1 MSQARTIWYI
11 LAMTKKHTQEES
23 DDIVFDADTDESN
36 TTDAVE
42 KLKKVKEE
50 LKACR
55 KERQEFLDGW
65 QRLKADVV
73 NKNKDEQARFDRAKE
88 RTIENFLE
96 SLLPALDSFDAAM
109 RGQAWHNVDDTW
121 RVGVEY
127 IHTQLLEGLRTAGI
141 ERFGVAGDAYDVTLH
156 EVSSEQSG
164 PTPGTILVVERA
176 GYKVNNKVIRAA
188 RVVVAK

>member
-1 MSQARTIWYI
+1 
-11 LAMTKKHTQEES
+11 MTKKHSSDENEE
-23 DDIVFDADTDESN
+23 IVFDDTYEESGVA
-36 TTDAVE
+36 DAVE
-42 KLKKVKEE
+42 KLQKVKEE

-55 KERQEFLDGW
+55 IERQEFLDGW

-88 RTIENFLE
+88 RVVEDFLE

-109 RGQAWHNVDDTW
+109 HGQAWHNVDDTW

-127 IHTQLLEGLRTAGI
+127 IHTQLLEGLRSAGI
-141 ERFGVAGDAYDVTLH
+141 ERFGTVGDTYDVTLH
-156 EVSSEQSG
+156 EVSAEQPG
-164 PTPGTILVVERA
+164 PTAGVLLAIERA
-176 GYKVNNKVIRAA
+176 GYKIKDRVLRAA